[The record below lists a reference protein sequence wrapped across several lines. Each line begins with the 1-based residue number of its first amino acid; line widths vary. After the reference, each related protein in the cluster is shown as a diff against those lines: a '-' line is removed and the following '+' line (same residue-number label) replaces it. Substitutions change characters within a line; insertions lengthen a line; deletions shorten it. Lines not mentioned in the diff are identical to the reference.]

1 MLLCGIIDE
10 ISDAGQYLVSYFF
23 CQETDSRLNK
33 ATNILR
39 GLIYMLIDQNPALIS
54 HVRGRY
60 DELGKQLFEGINSW
74 HALSNIF
81 VDILDELDH
90 VHSTVYLIIDALDE
104 CTNGLFELLELITE
118 NVSRFPHVKWLLSSR
133 IWPEITERLHLV
145 PDKSRITLELD
156 ETSVAG
162 AVKTFIDIKVSE
174 LAKLKNY
181 TQQVFDAVYSCLISH
196 AQGTF
201 LWVALVCER
210 LARVSRMRTIEMLTA
225 FPPGLDAL
233 YNRMMQQVL
242 EHDEAPLCR
251 QILEVASLVYRPLT
265 LHELPTFI
273 DLPTHVNE
281 NDHGLLEE
289 IIEYCGSF
297 LTISESTILFVHN
310 SAKDYLLEHAQSDV
324 LPTGKDQGH
333 IAIFLRSLEVME
345 VTLKRDLYNTGFAG
359 LSIRPMDVPRP
370 TSDPLVKARYA
381 CMNWTEHLS
390 DYTSL
395 RPSSGT
401 SGDELWRTK
410 LKCFIAT
417 KFLYWLEAL
426 SYLGS
431 ISTGL
436 NGIMC
441 LDQICQRSPDENLAS
456 QLADASRFIQYHQP
470 AIESS
475 PLQAYCSSLL
485 FSPTGSEV
493 QRNFLGEMADWVTI
507 NPSIQTWNPCVQTLE
522 GHSSPVMSLEW
533 SPDLTMIAS
542 FSYDSICI
550 WNPQTRQCILRL
562 EGHTSDIKATAWSPD
577 GKLLASSSVDCTLR
591 VWDMETGQCTLILEN
606 HKDPISAI
614 YWSSDGNRLVSV
626 SGIRHVYEPVPMVIK
641 TWSRETGHCELT
653 LEDEKPDAH
662 VFPSY
667 PRVFPSSDGKF
678 LISTTP
684 EGGMRTWQPLG
695 HKMTLASTK
704 HKMSRSPWIWTDD
717 RKHVMYSVPSTG
729 HVKVLDASTLPYSTI
744 FELEHPDVRVI
755 ALSLDELSLAS
766 ASGRKSLTRIKIWS
780 LITGQ
785 CISSFDEKSVVI
797 DAMMWMPD
805 GRLVA
810 SSANIIQIWN
820 PSTGHCMSTLTGHSG
835 EVTSLALL
843 GASQIVSSGE
853 DHTLKIWDASSSTMN
868 QDHDSGIS
876 NVMWSPSGA
885 MIASFGPDSN
895 IGIWDSSTGGR
906 LSTMKQ
912 HNEHVTFMAWS
923 RSEKLASTSMDRKIR
938 IWDALADQ
946 PLLIIDEG
954 SQFTTPLCWS
964 VDESHLLCGSYDD
977 HTMKSWD
984 TATGECKSSCKLD
997 NLGLYVFWSPD
1008 ASQFAS
1014 VSGDSRIMIQNPYTG
1029 ECSLTLDGYKDA
1041 GPCGLITPAVQL
1053 AWSSDGTQL
1062 VSVRAK
1068 TIRVWDLVTGKC
1080 TFSKE
1085 MDLYPGNLHFPGAL
1099 PYDEPAVNY
1108 LNSSIGGLE
1117 IQPSIAGPVDMK
1129 SCASAH
1135 RPSGLGFSPSF
1146 DWITYEGVNIIRL
1159 PQEYRPTS
1167 ASGTMISG
1175 ATVVIGS
1182 VTGRVLILKF
1192 DKDRL
1197 MRAHAGR

>member
-1 MLLCGIIDE
+1 MDRLRKWRSRRKSTVIVAQKGHNSLEDPPPRYETDLSPPAADPSASHYGIKVLHADPSARIEGLKAQLIDPSSLSCTASAGWFAKKAILLSQNAAEPKSRSIFDCLKGVVFMGTPHRGAWMADWAKTPASALGLVKSTNVMLLDILQRDNQLLDSIQVDFLTMIRRLRESGRRVEISCFYEELPFPVVGKIVNEQSATLDGFDAVSIYANHRDMVRFASDEDPGFRRVLWQLHDWTSQISTVQAKQETEVFVLDAEDRACLGDLQTTNPRYDKRRIETTRGRLYKDSYCWVLNDEKFNQWRDPGKGGELLWIKGAPGRGKTMLLCGIIDE
-10 ISDAGQYLVSYFF
+10 ISDAGQYLLQISW
-23 CQETDSRLNK
+23 
-33 ATNILR
+33 R

-381 CMNWTEHLS
+381 FEMFYCNQIPL
-390 DYTSL
+390 L
-395 RPSSGT
+395 VG
-401 SGDELWRTK
+401 GFELPGKHFHGFERD
-410 LKCFIAT
+410 
-417 KFLYWLEAL
+417 
-426 SYLGS
+426 
-431 ISTGL
+431 
-436 NGIMC
+436 NV

-895 IGIWDSSTGGR
+895 IGIWDSSTGG
-906 LSTMKQ
+906 
-912 HNEHVTFMAWS
+912 
-923 RSEKLASTSMDRKIR
+923 
-938 IWDALADQ
+938 
-946 PLLIIDEG
+946 
-954 SQFTTPLCWS
+954 
-964 VDESHLLCGSYDD
+964 
-977 HTMKSWD
+977 
-984 TATGECKSSCKLD
+984 
-997 NLGLYVFWSPD
+997 
-1008 ASQFAS
+1008 
-1014 VSGDSRIMIQNPYTG
+1014 
-1029 ECSLTLDGYKDA
+1029 
-1041 GPCGLITPAVQL
+1041 
-1053 AWSSDGTQL
+1053 
-1062 VSVRAK
+1062 
-1068 TIRVWDLVTGKC
+1068 
-1080 TFSKE
+1080 
-1085 MDLYPGNLHFPGAL
+1085 
-1099 PYDEPAVNY
+1099 PAVN
-1108 LNSSIGGLE
+1108 NE
-1117 IQPSIAGPVDMK
+1117 
-1129 SCASAH
+1129 
-1135 RPSGLGFSPSF
+1135 
-1146 DWITYEGVNIIRL
+1146 
-1159 PQEYRPTS
+1159 
-1167 ASGTMISG
+1167 
-1175 ATVVIGS
+1175 AT
-1182 VTGRVLILKF
+1182 
-1192 DKDRL
+1192 
-1197 MRAHAGR
+1197 